1 VGHRAIAGERADA
14 YFCHIAHAQHTG
26 RPSAAPRRKIIER
39 ADGAGGAHD
48 QRFLARGQA
57 AGAIIAVARVDG
69 AGQIGHA
76 QARSGQR
83 LHVGRHLIGFDH
95 AAQRVDIGH
104 PRHGAQRRAHHPVE
118 HSALLGKALRTFQR
132 EHVHVGQRRGD
143 GRHASRHRGRQI
155 AHHTRQA
162 LVHLIARP
170 IDIGAV
176 VEIDGDIGNRI
187 FGDRAQ
193 DRLMRNAQ
201 HLLLDGG
208 DHAAF
213 HLLGRHARSLQ
224 DDLDLG
230 RGNVGKASM
239 GRLTK
244 DHAPPSASSTAS
256 PSTAMRH
263 ASAASISLR
272 SIG

>member
-1 VGHRAIAGERADA
+1 M
-14 YFCHIAHAQHTG
+14 T
-26 RPSAAPRRKIIER
+26 P
-39 ADGAGGAHD
+39 D
-48 QRFLARGQA
+48 Q
-57 AGAIIAVARVDG
+57 
-69 AGQIGHA
+69 
-76 QARSGQR
+76 
-83 LHVGRHLIGFDH
+83 
-95 AAQRVDIGH
+95 
-104 PRHGAQRRAHHPVE
+104 
-118 HSALLGKALRTFQR
+118 T
-132 EHVHVGQRRGD
+132 
-143 GRHASRHRGRQI
+143 
-155 AHHTRQA
+155 

-244 DHAPPSASSTAS
+244 GPCPAERQQHRQPQHRHAPCQRGLDQLAQHRLAPCSA
-256 PSTAMRH
+256 
-263 ASAASISLR
+263 I
-272 SIG
+272 